1 MRCPNQSILLN
12 SSPQLFAYSWF
23 IMDFIRWKTIILL
36 LITIPLVYGQTFT
49 ESEKNFILQR
59 HRQRLE
65 QESLKMFEGQMFQYD
80 TRRDYRNRFQRAI
93 NYEGRYE
100 SIRIVNVTTNK
111 FICSNYMNRLIGFD
125 YKRHSSAHRLLCFN
139 TNSFLVQTFQL
150 INSTQLQFDNHPMID
165 ELKPNLIDGDIKQ
178 AKLYRKFDTDKLFVA
193 ILKRRGTFMLET
205 YEIEANG
212 SVTKTS
218 FSHEFRFGEEVIK
231 FDILHYDINKIKFVA
246 LLMGINGQQNGGLQ
260 LVHDEDVL
268 KLSIQKGNNLKTL
281 RILSQGYILASNTT
295 HWCAYRYLGDSRS
308 EMILLYQSRSMI
320 VDLQTMTNGNRYFVA
335 VAAQYDQYVYRW
347 DGRTFRGTARM
358 SQRNNINQYRDKPAY
373 KINTLMSS
381 YTREDIFFYFNFLH
395 QNSITL
401 YGYDVNQRSFVK
413 LTNFHRSCR
422 QILPMNQNMDR
433 NFALELKMNVEGTIL
448 YLFAFETQ
456 VDEDGT
462 RNARL
467 IEMEKRDD
475 DRVKIES
482 NLANLRYNTKKLEK
496 QETVSKT
503 HLNLTFN
510 FQVKFNA
517 KVYVKRLESPDPSP
531 PQQWF
536 INQKRMKQESVYRS
550 LYHLHRNIQNV
561 IQIEKAIEHD
571 LDHEVVY
578 RSHDANITGM
588 KEFVN
593 FVNAPRIDVRQSFI
607 EFYRG
612 LNMKNLLSTLYRIST
627 NQPIGGIKTMLLNL
641 GINGNVQTNFINTIR
656 PDHLLYVLRKD
667 ERNKQVFRVSTQ
679 MNVMNARSD
688 IHCAELNGYKSETLF
703 GDLIRKNG
711 KSNFDHPVR
720 IIGDLHVR
728 YLSSEGRLNGIRIP
742 DDLMDRHTE
751 QIVHGIKKFSYVSI
765 DNVELD
771 RLNGISIPDDIIT
784 LSRDEMISG
793 HLTLDQLQLNGNLQV
808 EGLIDNVNLTHLD
821 QRYISSLK
829 SNYPV
834 HAKLI
839 KIYSGLSNGINLD
852 NIYHD
857 SIFNHSSNVY
867 IPSTKT
873 ISSILKCDSIRA
885 EIINGQQLNQFIK
898 TYHVGNFT
906 QRVTF
911 KNSVQFGSIDV
922 RDTIDTI
929 PVKAILDNIA
939 SLDGQRMIYGR
950 KNFKELVRVDR
961 LIVEGGINHI
971 RPTSWM
977 LYSAEQNITNS
988 KSFTNAHVTHLQ
1000 ANQLNI
1006 VDNLN
1011 GKNVTQMLQNMIWL
1025 NGKRSLDAQ
1034 IHCSNCTASQMR
1046 TTYVNGKNFTYFV
1059 QNHLSKSGEQ
1069 TIRSKLNFKTA
1080 QRFGMIETRNGIYG
1094 IDLRRIH
1101 RDVITL
1107 HGHNVIRNPVLIEGN
1122 LRLLNGRLTSDNFN
1136 KINITEYDRM
1146 AVKVNQSSYESS
1158 QKVHGKITYANGFD
1172 VHANLRVNRLND
1184 HLPEELI
1191 MTNNRN
1197 YNIKGRT
1204 HFGGKVTTSG
1214 NVRVRT
1220 LINGIDL
1227 RELNRTVLKVNDR
1240 GEVDGSINIVSKIHV
1255 NQLNVDGLVDRI
1267 PINRKSILMS
1277 NRQQNIERL
1286 VLNGPTRFATDLNV
1300 WNTIN
1305 GYHQDNLNKIVRINS
1320 NQEQVFNASQTFSS
1334 ISAGEIRQLRGDVHI
1349 RMINGVDVRHFESV
1363 AVHSGSNRTINIHQN
1378 FLQNV
1383 TIYNHS
1389 VRQTITGVKT
1399 FERVQLN
1406 DDIDVIGRVNDLDL
1420 PSIQNN
1426 ILYDVGQQ
1434 SIPGSVRFRAP
1445 IYLNHDSQV
1454 DSLNNIKP
1462 EHLLTLDGADQHVNG
1477 QLQFKEVKV
1486 EQVDSRLV
1494 NKINFTEISEHVWY
1508 KNSNRPQ
1515 TIPGTITVN
1524 AAVFDDNVNLR
1535 YHLNNVDLNVAVE
1548 TAKVNLN
1555 QKIDIK
1561 GVATSIQSYTN
1572 SLYQQRSRYEHATF
1586 EINHLSP
1593 VTNDIGNLPL
1603 EVKNIHS
1610 IGSSIFIFRE
1620 LLSMNLSSHIHQSFM
1635 FNGRSNVVLLV
1646 NNRIKILQLDGRRL
1660 ITIYDSILPPSTKP
1674 LVFVM
1679 DQSIH
1684 VLYGVEQNRNCSIS
1698 TQTYLERLHIDPYQ
1712 LSVTRQVVQYFDEAD
1727 IINLG
1732 HFQDLNG
1739 YDHLIFNSHQLNGN
1753 GRQIQIFKRFDYC
1766 RFELIQSIAAPTM
1779 EMIALFKFGKTNG
1792 LMEQYLCG
1800 LDRHRLTLWKQQGIR
1815 GFSQSWNI
1823 RTTIDHDMIPFQLL
1837 PYIEH
1842 SKLIIY
1848 APTCPINLFEA
1859 NLNTNL
1865 TQLKLLYDD
1874 FI

>member
-1 MRCPNQSILLN
+1 
-12 SSPQLFAYSWF
+12 
-23 IMDFIRWKTIILL
+23 
-36 LITIPLVYGQTFT
+36 
-49 ESEKNFILQR
+49 
-59 HRQRLE
+59 
-65 QESLKMFEGQMFQYD
+65 
-80 TRRDYRNRFQRAI
+80 
-93 NYEGRYE
+93 
-100 SIRIVNVTTNK
+100 
-111 FICSNYMNRLIGFD
+111 
-125 YKRHSSAHRLLCFN
+125 
-139 TNSFLVQTFQL
+139 
-150 INSTQLQFDNHPMID
+150 
-165 ELKPNLIDGDIKQ
+165 
-178 AKLYRKFDTDKLFVA
+178 
-193 ILKRRGTFMLET
+193 
-205 YEIEANG
+205 
-212 SVTKTS
+212 
-218 FSHEFRFGEEVIK
+218 
-231 FDILHYDINKIKFVA
+231 
-246 LLMGINGQQNGGLQ
+246 
-260 LVHDEDVL
+260 
-268 KLSIQKGNNLKTL
+268 
-281 RILSQGYILASNTT
+281 
-295 HWCAYRYLGDSRS
+295 
-308 EMILLYQSRSMI
+308 
-320 VDLQTMTNGNRYFVA
+320 
-335 VAAQYDQYVYRW
+335 
-347 DGRTFRGTARM
+347 
-358 SQRNNINQYRDKPAY
+358 
-373 KINTLMSS
+373 
-381 YTREDIFFYFNFLH
+381 
-395 QNSITL
+395 
-401 YGYDVNQRSFVK
+401 
-413 LTNFHRSCR
+413 
-422 QILPMNQNMDR
+422 
-433 NFALELKMNVEGTIL
+433 
-448 YLFAFETQ
+448 
-456 VDEDGT
+456 
-462 RNARL
+462 
-467 IEMEKRDD
+467 
-475 DRVKIES
+475 
-482 NLANLRYNTKKLEK
+482 
-496 QETVSKT
+496 
-503 HLNLTFN
+503 
-510 FQVKFNA
+510 
-517 KVYVKRLESPDPSP
+517 
-531 PQQWF
+531 
-536 INQKRMKQESVYRS
+536 
-550 LYHLHRNIQNV
+550 
-561 IQIEKAIEHD
+561 
-571 LDHEVVY
+571 
-578 RSHDANITGM
+578 
-588 KEFVN
+588 
-593 FVNAPRIDVRQSFI
+593 
-607 EFYRG
+607 
-612 LNMKNLLSTLYRIST
+612 
-627 NQPIGGIKTMLLNL
+627 
-641 GINGNVQTNFINTIR
+641 
-656 PDHLLYVLRKD
+656 
-667 ERNKQVFRVSTQ
+667 
-679 MNVMNARSD
+679 
-688 IHCAELNGYKSETLF
+688 
-703 GDLIRKNG
+703 
-711 KSNFDHPVR
+711 
-720 IIGDLHVR
+720 
-728 YLSSEGRLNGIRIP
+728 
-742 DDLMDRHTE
+742 
-751 QIVHGIKKFSYVSI
+751 
-765 DNVELD
+765 
-771 RLNGISIPDDIIT
+771 
-784 LSRDEMISG
+784 MISG

-829 SNYPV
+829 SNYVNLTFFKPV
-834 HAKLI
+834 HVKLI
-839 KIYSGLSNGINLD
+839 KIYSGFSNGINLD

-922 RDTIDTI
+922 SDTIDTI

-939 SLDGQRMIYGR
+939 SLDGQRMIYGK

-1006 VDNLN
+1006 VDSLN

-1034 IHCSNCTASQMR
+1034 IHCSNCTASHMR

-1136 KINITEYDRM
+1136 QINITEYDRM

-1172 VHANLRVNRLND
+1172 IHANLRVNRLND

-1240 GEVDGSINIVSKIHV
+1240 GEVDGSINIVSRIHV

-1363 AVHSGSNRTINIHQN
+1363 SVHSGSNRTINIHQN

-1383 TIYNHS
+1383 TIYNRKTVIGQVNRINLLNDVIRLDS

-1593 VTNDIGNLPL
+1593 ITNDIGNLPL

-1660 ITIYDSILPPSTKP
+1660 ITIYDSILPPSKYRQAMEH
-1674 LVFVM
+1674 FF
-1679 DQSIH
+1679 
-1684 VLYGVEQNRNCSIS
+1684 SIS
-1698 TQTYLERLHIDPYQ
+1698 
-1712 LSVTRQVVQYFDEAD
+1712 
-1727 IINLG
+1727 
-1732 HFQDLNG
+1732 
-1739 YDHLIFNSHQLNGN
+1739 
-1753 GRQIQIFKRFDYC
+1753 
-1766 RFELIQSIAAPTM
+1766 
-1779 EMIALFKFGKTNG
+1779 
-1792 LMEQYLCG
+1792 
-1800 LDRHRLTLWKQQGIR
+1800 
-1815 GFSQSWNI
+1815 
-1823 RTTIDHDMIPFQLL
+1823 
-1837 PYIEH
+1837 
-1842 SKLIIY
+1842 
-1848 APTCPINLFEA
+1848 
-1859 NLNTNL
+1859 
-1865 TQLKLLYDD
+1865 
-1874 FI
+1874 